1 MAAHKKPAAKTK
13 RKSAKAPATAPIRT
27 AVVPVVSVSA
37 SGRVITI
44 TATGGSVVAM
54 INGVPAI
61 VGPNTVPA
69 GNDLVIVQFEGNIIY
84 NRVFTIQ

>member
-1 MAAHKKPAAKTK
+1 VKKAAVVT
-13 RKSAKAPATAPIRT
+13 APAPSSTD
-27 AVVPVVSVSA
+27 VVPVVTVSV

-44 TATGGSVVAM
+44 AATGGSVVAM

-61 VGPNTVPA
+61 VGPNTVPV
-69 GNDLVIVQFEGNIIY
+69 GNDLVIVQFQGNIIY

>member
-1 MAAHKKPAAKTK
+1 
-13 RKSAKAPATAPIRT
+13 
-27 AVVPVVSVSA
+27 
-37 SGRVITI
+37 
-44 TATGGSVVAM
+44 M

-69 GNDLVIVQFEGNIIY
+69 GNDLVIVQFQGNIIY